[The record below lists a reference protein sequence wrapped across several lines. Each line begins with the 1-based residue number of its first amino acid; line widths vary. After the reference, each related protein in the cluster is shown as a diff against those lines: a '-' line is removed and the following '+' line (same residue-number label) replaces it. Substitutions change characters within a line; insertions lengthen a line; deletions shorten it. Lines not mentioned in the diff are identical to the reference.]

1 MSDLL
6 IATVA
11 WIALGLHIVVGVAT
25 LRSGGWRPFL
35 PLLNLTMAAGVVA
48 YWAYRWYGYLFQGVT
63 WYGSDQVVP
72 LYALLVCALA
82 VMSLSG
88 RHQAVTLD
96 WVIFVI
102 HSVVAIGA
110 VLFVTF
116 FRMGR
121 LF

>member
-35 PLLNLTMAAGVVA
+35 PLLNLTMAAGIVA
-48 YWAYRWYGYLFQGVT
+48 YWASRWYGYLFQGVT
-63 WYGSDQVVP
+63 WYASDQIVP
-72 LYALLVCALA
+72 LYALVVCALA

-96 WVIFVI
+96 WVIFAI
-102 HSVVAIGA
+102 HTVVVIGA